1 MKDKNSLKPLGKYIS
16 ECQNSDGSIAW
27 EPNGKIDPWD
37 HIESLMGLNVL
48 DMNTESKAGF
58 EWLKLTQQPDG
69 SWYSEYKGSKVINYN
84 KETNFTAYISSGA
97 LHYYRHFN
105 DDEFLEDIWPFL
117 KKSVDFV
124 LSGQTLEGD
133 VLWAK
138 DKNDK
143 WMDDSLVTG
152 CSSIYKSLR
161 DFEQISKILGKK
173 NISIAK
179 ELEALQK
186 ALRSKPE
193 RFDRTW
199 NSKSRYSMDWYY
211 PVLCGVYDDDE

>member
-1 MKDKNSLKPLGKYIS
+1 M
-16 ECQNSDGSIAW
+16 
-27 EPNGKIDPWD
+27 
-37 HIESLMGLNVL
+37 
-48 DMNTESKAGF
+48 
-58 EWLKLTQQPDG
+58 
-69 SWYSEYKGSKVINYN
+69 
-84 KETNFTAYISSGA
+84 
-97 LHYYRHFN
+97 HYYRHFN

-117 KKSVDFV
+117 EKSVDFV

-179 ELEALQK
+179 ELEALKKHLDLNPNDLIGLGIANRDIVWTGITQFFAAFMMLMNQRK
-186 ALRSKPE
+186 L
-193 RFDRTW
+193 
-199 NSKSRYSMDWYY
+199 
-211 PVLCGVYDDDE
+211 